1 MRTNQIWG
9 LMALL
14 ALSSL
19 PACHGGD
26 TDTGTDTNETGDTDT
41 DTNPQEFAPV
51 TVNVFRLGVL
61 TGDTVVNLD
70 GPGQEDYSLLSGET
84 VKVHAPGEYTAE
96 AGEDVNGFDYPVD
109 EDESG
114 DHWATPLGL
123 FSVQINVPAP
133 VRLDEHKVFMSG
145 TYRGEYEQWWYDES
159 APDNKGDY
167 DDLHDLPDQYIEVDQ
182 NGHVYAEGQGN
193 GMDGMT
199 GDADDFLQVVD
210 DQFVLNLVEDP
221 PSWDNEI
228 TATEIHDGYFTLTVE
243 SAGFGVVAE
252 MTFTKR

>member
-1 MRTNQIWG
+1 MRANQIWG

-14 ALSSL
+14 ALSFT

-26 TDTGTDTNETGDTDT
+26 TDTGSDTNETGDTDT

-51 TVNVFRLGVL
+51 TVDVFRFGVL

-70 GPGQEDYSLLSGET
+70 GPGQEDYTLLSGET

-96 AGEDVNGFDYPVD
+96 AGEDVSGFDYPVD

-114 DHWATPLGL
+114 DHWATPPGL

-145 TYRGEYEQWWYDES
+145 TYRIEYEQWHYSAS
-159 APDNKGDY
+159 APDHKGDY
-167 DDLHDLPDQYIEVDQ
+167 DDHYDLPDQYIEVDQ
-182 NGHVYAEGQGN
+182 DGRVYVTGVN
-193 GMDGMT
+193 PSMDVN
-199 GDADDFLQVVD
+199 GDADDYLQVVGD
-210 DQFVLNLVEDP
+210 HFVLNLVEDP
-221 PSWDNEI
+221 SSWDNVI
-228 TATEIHDGYFTLTVE
+228 TASEIHDEFFSETTE
-243 SAGFGVVAE
+243 SAAFGFVAE
-252 MTFTKR
+252 VTCTKR